1 MAKRII
7 YHPPSRQAIEAYARI
22 ACEKL
27 AERDVSYLSPDVVSG
42 FAQFLQL
49 TSTIC
54 SLSERKSGASPNRFA
69 FGVSRDSTGY

>member
-7 YHPPSRQAIEAYARI
+7 YHPPSRQAIEAYARK

-27 AERDVSYLSPDVVSG
+27 AERDVSYLSPEVVSG

-49 TSTIC
+49 TSTIWAKH
-54 SLSERKSGASPNRFA
+54 LTAESEMEHKLDTTAN
-69 FGVSRDSTGY
+69 

>member
-7 YHPPSRQAIEAYARI
+7 YHPPSRQAIEAYARK
-22 ACEKL
+22 AGEKL

-49 TSTIC
+49 TSAIWAKHLTA
-54 SLSERKSGASPNRFA
+54 EREMANKLDTPAS
-69 FGVSRDSTGY
+69 

>member
-7 YHPPSRQAIEAYARI
+7 YRPPSRQAIETYARK

-49 TSTIC
+49 TSAIWAKHLTA
-54 SLSERKSGASPNRFA
+54 ERDMENKLDTPA
-69 FGVSRDSTGY
+69 T